1 MLTENKVTEIFFMA
15 DEFCKFFDCLMKK
28 YTIEAP
34 SKRKYHLDGT
44 FSKAEVMLVMILFH
58 DSGYLCLKHFY
69 LEHVCKH
76 LRHLFPYFVF
86 YNRENTLIINQL
98 RSNLISSNSR

>member
-1 MLTENKVTEIFFMA
+1 MFTEDKVTEIFFMA

-28 YTIEAP
+28 NTIEAP
-34 SKRKYHLDGT
+34 SKRKYHRDGT

-76 LRHLFPYFVF
+76 LRHLFPHVVF